1 MNMTKS
7 AMSRKN
13 TFLATALAAVLG
25 CATPAGFAGD
35 LERGQA
41 LHDTFC
47 IMCHSPDL
55 YGRSDRIANTYA
67 EVLQQV
73 TRWQNNARLRWTGYD
88 IDSVTEYLAEKYYKV
103 PR

>member
-7 AMSRKN
+7 TMSRKN
-13 TFLATALAAVLG
+13 TFLATAVAAVLG
-25 CATPAGFAGD
+25 GAAPAGFAGD

-47 IMCHSPDL
+47 IMCHSPEL
-55 YGRSDRIANTYA
+55 YGRSDRIANSYA

>member
-1 MNMTKS
+1 MNKS
-7 AMSRKN
+7 TTTRN
-13 TFLATALAAVLG
+13 RFFLATAMAATLG
-25 CATPAGFAGD
+25 AVTPAGFAGD

-47 IMCHSPDL
+47 IMCHSPEL
-55 YGRSDRIANTYA
+55 YSRSDRIANSYP